1 MTPARLF
8 LTGARDTL
16 PLILAAIPFG
26 IVYGALAMN
35 NGLSQWASL
44 AISLFVFAGSAQFIA
59 VTLVASAAALPVI
72 LLTVFV
78 VNLRHMLYAAS
89 LMPWMTGL
97 PQRMRALMAFWLTDE
112 TYAVVTNRI
121 TRDPELSG
129 LPWYYCGSGLAMYGN
144 WILCTW
150 LGITLGQHVPDI
162 TRWGLDIA
170 MVVAFIGIV
179 VPALQS
185 RAQWACALSAGACSL
200 LTWDWPHQ
208 SGLLLTALVA
218 ITVGVVLERR
228 DNRKANRP
236 AYETQTQSLSQE
248 EISK

>member
-26 IVYGALAMN
+26 IVYGALATS
-35 NGLSQWASL
+35 NGLSQWATL
-44 AISLFVFAGSAQFIA
+44 AISLFVYAGSAQFIA
-59 VTLVASAAALPVI
+59 VTLLASAAALPVI

-78 VNLRHMLYAAS
+78 VNLRHMLYAA
-89 LMPWMTGL
+89 
-97 PQRMRALMAFWLTDE
+97 
-112 TYAVVTNRI
+112 
-121 TRDPELSG
+121 
-129 LPWYYCGSGLAMYGN
+129 
-144 WILCTW
+144 
-150 LGITLGQHVPDI
+150 
-162 TRWGLDIA
+162 

-185 RAQWACALSAGACSL
+185 RAQWACAFSAGVCSL

-218 ITVGVVLERR
+218 ITVGGVLERR
-228 DNRKANRP
+228 DNKASNLP
-236 AYETQTQSLSQE
+236 AYTAETPTAAQE
-248 EISK
+248 EGSK

>member
-1 MTPARLF
+1 
-8 LTGARDTL
+8 
-16 PLILAAIPFG
+16 
-26 IVYGALAMN
+26 
-35 NGLSQWASL
+35 
-44 AISLFVFAGSAQFIA
+44 
-59 VTLVASAAALPVI
+59 VTLLASAAALPVI

-89 LMPWMTGL
+89 LMPWVSAL
-97 PQRMRALMAFWLTDE
+97 PQRIRVLIAFWLTDE

-121 TRDPELSG
+121 TRDPQLRG

-150 LGITLGQHVPDI
+150 LGIALGQRIPNI
-162 TRWGLDIA
+162 TGWGLDVA

-185 RAQWACALSAGACSL
+185 RAQWACALSASVCSL

-218 ITVGVVLERR
+218 IIVGVVLERR
-228 DNRKANRP
+228 DNRASKMP
-236 AYETQTQSLSQE
+236 AYTAETPTAAHE
-248 EISK
+248 EGSK

>member
-1 MTPARLF
+1 MTHARLF

-26 IVYGALAMN
+26 IVYGALATS
-35 NGLSQWASL
+35 NGLSQWATL

-89 LMPWMTGL
+89 LMPWVSQLG
-97 PQRMRALMAFWLTDE
+97 QKIRMLMAFWLTDE
-112 TYAVVTNRI
+112 TYAVITNRI
-121 TRDPELSG
+121 GKDPALQG
-129 LPWYYCGSGLAMYGN
+129 LPWYYCGSGLAMYSN
-144 WILCTW
+144 WVLCTW
-150 LGITLGQHVPDI
+150 LGITLGQRIPTI
-162 TRWGLDIA
+162 TAWGLDVA

-185 RAQWACALSAGACSL
+185 RAQWACALSASACSL
-200 LTWDWPHQ
+200 MTWDWPHQ
-208 SGLLLTALVA
+208 SGLLLAALLA
-218 ITVGVVLERR
+218 ITVGVTLERR
-228 DNRKANRP
+228 TATAASPASIHARK
-236 AYETQTQSLSQE
+236 